1 MGKAHMKWEVRQG
14 SHESAKPIR
23 GIPGS
28 EFEPR
33 CPLQTETGHPIR
45 MSCFFV
51 ESELAAS
58 THGQSAYEMGGPAGL
73 LRIGRADSWDTG
85 KRVRASLPAPRRRK
99 VRDAPFPGS
108 PVPGQPESC
117 ALLPCVSFPDR
128 TRCAGLRPGCGYA
141 AQQDHVLRHGYKLT
155 GHPIR
160 MSCFFVEGELAV
172 STHAQSAYKIGYWE
186 GNVTV

>member
-1 MGKAHMKWEVRQG
+1 MQYGYK
-14 SHESAKPIR
+14 
-23 GIPGS
+23 
-28 EFEPR
+28 
-33 CPLQTETGHPIR
+33 LTGHPIR

-58 THGQSAYEMGGPAGL
+58 TYAQSAYKMGDPAGL
-73 LRIGRADSWDTG
+73 LRIGKADSWDTG

-128 TRCAGLRPGCGYA
+128 TRCAGLRSGCGYA
-141 AQQDHVLRHGYKLT
+141 AQQDHVLQHGYKLT

-160 MSCFFVEGELAV
+160 MSCFFRRRRTRCLHPWAER
-172 STHAQSAYKIGYWE
+172 I
-186 GNVTV
+186 